1 MAKIKISCETE
12 SEMSKYIKLL
22 SRMSAETFYEKLGYK
37 RVSEP
42 VDYYQVAHVSMI
54 KEL

>member
-1 MAKIKISCETE
+1 MNYAENVARNQGY
-12 SEMSKYIKLL
+12 KYIKLL
-22 SRMSAETFYEKLGYK
+22 SRMSAETFYEKLGYQ

-42 VDYYQVAHVSMI
+42 LDYFQVAHVSMV